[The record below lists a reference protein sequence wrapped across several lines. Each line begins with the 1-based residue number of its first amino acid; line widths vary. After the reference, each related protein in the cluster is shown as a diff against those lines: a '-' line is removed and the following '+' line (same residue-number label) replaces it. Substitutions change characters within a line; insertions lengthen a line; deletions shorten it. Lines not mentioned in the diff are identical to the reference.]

1 MYLVHVVHPKE
12 FPVLRPVL
20 TMFLGLLLATT
31 SLPTMALAAAEN
43 SNPTYQYI
51 KSVAGEAKAKR
62 YAWHVEQAAKKWK
75 LDPVLV
81 ARVIRLE
88 SEFNP
93 REVSHVGAHGLMQV
107 MPFHFSRRGIPR
119 TKWFDTATNL
129 DLGCRILAWYLER
142 MNAQYPGLDPRAI
155 NHRALVAYNMGPRA
169 VVSRG
174 IYRSRY
180 SEIIMKRYLL
190 PGASESAMIA
200 GPAAPA
206 APPAEGV
213 PAMSEVNQAALLADF
228 AAEDATS
235 SLPTAPGLSR

>member
-1 MYLVHVVHPKE
+1 M
-12 FPVLRPVL
+12 RPAL
-20 TMFLGLLLATT
+20 SMALGLILATI
-31 SLPTMALAAAEN
+31 SLPTMAPAAAAEN
-43 SNPTYQYI
+43 LNPTYQYI

-75 LDPVLV
+75 LDPLLV

-88 SEFNP
+88 SEYHP

-107 MPFHFSRRGIPR
+107 MPFHFTRRGIPR
-119 TKWFDTATNL
+119 SRWFDTATNL
-129 DLGCRILAWYLER
+129 ELGCHILAWYLQR
-142 MNAQYPGLDPRAI
+142 MEAQYPGLDPRAL

-190 PGASESAMIA
+190 PGASESLMLA
-200 GPAAPA
+200 GPVPAPA
-206 APPAEGV
+206 ALPPTEGL
-213 PAMSEVNQAALLADF
+213 PAMSEVNQAAMQADF
-228 AAEDATS
+228 EALDATS
-235 SLPTAPGLSR
+235 SLPAAPGLSR

>member
-1 MYLVHVVHPKE
+1 MRLV
-12 FPVLRPVL
+12 LSL
-20 TMFLGLLLATT
+20 ALGLILAVT
-31 SLPTMALAAAEN
+31 SLPTLARAAAPEN
-43 SNPTYQYI
+43 PNPTYQYI

-62 YAWHVEQAAKKWK
+62 YAWHIEKAAKKWK
-75 LDPVLV
+75 LDPLLV

-88 SEFNP
+88 SSFNP

-107 MPFHFSRRGIPR
+107 MPFHFTRRGIPR
-119 TKWFDTATNL
+119 SKWFDTATNL
-129 DLGCRILAWYLER
+129 DLGCRILAWYLDR
-142 MNAQYPGLDPRAI
+142 MEAQYPGLDPRAL

-190 PGASESAMIA
+190 PGASESAMLA
-200 GPAAPA
+200 GPTPQD
-206 APPAEGV
+206 PSSNEGV
-213 PAMSEVNQAALLADF
+213 PAMSDANQAAMQAELAVM
-228 AAEDATS
+228 DATS